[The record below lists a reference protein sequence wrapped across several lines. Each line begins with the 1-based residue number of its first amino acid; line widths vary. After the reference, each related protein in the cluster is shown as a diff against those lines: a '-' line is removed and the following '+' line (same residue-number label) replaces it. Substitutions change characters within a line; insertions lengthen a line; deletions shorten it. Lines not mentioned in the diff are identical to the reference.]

1 MRSQRNEISH
11 KIEWACDLHA
21 AEMEVFVRERQSTA
35 PKMKIMKRAGV
46 FFTASALYVAI
57 VVMWVAIAMRLV

>member
-1 MRSQRNEISH
+1 MHIQPNEISH

-21 AEMEVFVRERQSTA
+21 AEMEVSVRERQSA
-35 PKMKIMKRAGV
+35 PKIMKRASA

-57 VVMWVAIAMRLV
+57 VVMWVAIAIKLV